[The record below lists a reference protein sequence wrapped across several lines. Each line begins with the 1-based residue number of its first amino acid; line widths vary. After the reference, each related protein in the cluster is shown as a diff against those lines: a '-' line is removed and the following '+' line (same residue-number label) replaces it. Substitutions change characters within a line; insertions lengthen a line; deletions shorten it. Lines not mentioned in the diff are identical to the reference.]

1 MVTRHCFL
9 LQVTRSQHSYSDN
22 PEIREEG
29 GTPEILGSIRA
40 GLAVQLKESVG
51 SEVIM
56 SREERLTRLAFR
68 EWAAVRELV
77 VVGPDKSV
85 SRLPI
90 FSFLVQHPQS
100 GLFLHHNFVCA
111 LLNDLFGIQARGGCA
126 CAGPYAQVRSSSF
139 SPPHLY

>member
-1 MVTRHCFL
+1 MIEPVCKLSLPMGSCF
-9 LQVTRSQHSYSDN
+9 QVIRSQHKYSDN

-56 SREERLTRLAFR
+56 ASEEKLCRRAFR
-68 EWAAVRELV
+68 EWEGLRELV

-90 FSFLVQHPQS
+90 FSFLVCHPS
-100 GLFLHHNFVCA
+100 VGCSSITTLSVLSSMIS
-111 LLNDLFGIQARGGCA
+111 LGSRRGEGVPVL
-126 CAGPYAQVRSSSF
+126 GPMVR
-139 SPPHLY
+139 